1 MSEYIVIENEG
12 RITTLT
18 IVRSDKKNA
27 ITQGM
32 YAAMADAITAYG
44 DDDGTRAFVITGTG
58 DMFTAGNDLQD
69 FSTGAEDDGEIPPV
83 GRFLNAIRDCPKPL
97 IAAVNGQAIGVGL
110 TMLLHCDLVY
120 AGESAVFSAPFVR
133 LGLVPEAASS
143 MLLPASVGMAVA
155 NDVLLAGRKLDA
167 EEAHRYGLIARI
179 FPDAELM
186 ASVQEIAAGVATAA
200 PTALRRSKALIR
212 NQRERVAEHMAA
224 EGRIFVE
231 QLQSPDF
238 AESIAAMMQ
247 KRAPVYS

>member
-1 MSEYIVIENEG
+1 MSEHIVVETEAK
-12 RITTLT
+12 ITTLT
-18 IVRSDKKNA
+18 IARPDKKNA

-32 YAAMADAITAYG
+32 YGAMADAIAAYG
-44 DDDGTRAFVITGTG
+44 DDDNARAFVITGTG

-69 FSTGAEDDGEIPPV
+69 FSTGGEEDIPPV

-97 IAAVNGQAIGVGL
+97 IAAVNGHAIGVGL

-120 AGESAVFSAPFVR
+120 AGESATFSAPFVK

-167 EEAHRYGLIARI
+167 EEAHRYGLVARI
-179 FPDAELM
+179 FPDEAL
-186 ASVQEIAAGVATAA
+186 AGAVREIATGVATSA
-200 PTALRRSKALIR
+200 PTALRRSKELIR
-212 NQRERVAEHMAA
+212 NERNRIAEHMAA

-238 AESIAAMMQ
+238 AESVAAMMQ